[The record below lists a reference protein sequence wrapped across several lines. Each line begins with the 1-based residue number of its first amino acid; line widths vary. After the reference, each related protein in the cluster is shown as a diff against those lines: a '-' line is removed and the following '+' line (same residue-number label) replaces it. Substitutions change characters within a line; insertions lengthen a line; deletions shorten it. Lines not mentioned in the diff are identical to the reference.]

1 MASNERD
8 IYSFFESFKD
18 YKLYEKEMEEKF
30 TRDSGKTTCDSFAYN
45 DRKFGSESANIACVK
60 FKMLYTIIEQ
70 NRLRKSKF
78 VDDKDFA
85 YLNYWLNVL
94 SRKSTSSNSVTL
106 NEFQS
111 QMSSIEG
118 IFTTVTFDRKLFDIK
133 DEDYNNMILLSD
145 IDDHHSQI
153 YQNTSKM
160 GEEIK
165 PCLQYFQ
172 EYINTYKKGII
183 QCPHDNTSF
192 CRALNHFKKKYEE
205 KFFGQYGTAEGCS
218 DKELLK
224 LPTYKN
230 VSIED
235 KITVVGTILGPT
247 LGTLL
252 ASVFLYRL
260 TPFGKWIHSKLE
272 TKKGAHNNLYEI
284 NDELLLDNSDSSYM
298 YSRENPYRLSFESI
312 THY

>member
-8 IYSFFESFKD
+8 IYSFFESFKE
-18 YKLYEKEMEEKF
+18 YKIYENQMEIKF
-30 TRDSGKTTCDSFAYN
+30 TGDNGTTTCDSFLSDN
-45 DRKFGSESANIACVK
+45 RKFGAESANIACVK

-70 NRLRKSKF
+70 NRQKKSKF

-94 SRKSTSSNSVTL
+94 TRKSTSSNSVTL
-106 NEFQS
+106 NEFQKK
-111 QMSSIEG
+111 MSSIEE
-118 IFTTVTFDRKLFDIK
+118 IFTTVTFDKKLFDIK

-145 IDDHHSQI
+145 IDDNHSQI
-153 YQNTSKM
+153 FQNTSNM
-160 GEEIK
+160 GNEIK

-183 QCPHDNTSF
+183 QCPHDDTSF

-205 KFFGQYGTAEGCS
+205 TFFEQFGITEKCS

-235 KITVVGTILGPT
+235 KITVVGTILGPS
-247 LGTLL
+247 LGMLL
-252 ASVFLYRL
+252 ASVFLYKL

-272 TKKGAHNNLYEI
+272 IKKGAHSNLYEK